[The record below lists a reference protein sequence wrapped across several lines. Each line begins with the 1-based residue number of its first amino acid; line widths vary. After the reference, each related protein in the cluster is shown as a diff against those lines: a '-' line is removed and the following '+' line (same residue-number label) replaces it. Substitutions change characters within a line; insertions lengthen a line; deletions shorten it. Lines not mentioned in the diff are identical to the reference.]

1 MIEITGLFIYPVKSL
16 GGISLREAELGARG
30 LMFDREWVIVDTN
43 NRFIS
48 QREIP
53 RMSLI
58 QTAIDQANG
67 SLILRLPNTSD
78 NNTTTATT
86 TVPSTSTI
94 RNRGRSDGN
103 NYQELSIPLD
113 QSEKFETIKVTVW
126 SDSAQATMENTE
138 TNTALSKYLGQE
150 VRLVR
155 MAPGYKRRVDGRYA
169 PAKENIVGFADGFP
183 LLIIS
188 EESLEDLNDR
198 LEYPVLM
205 NRFRPNITARG
216 GGAFAEDTWAKVKVS
231 SIEMDLVKPCAR
243 CVITTID
250 QDSGVQGKEPLRTL
264 ANFRKNNGKILF
276 GQNAIFKG
284 PGKLVVGDQ
293 VFVLDLHTS

>member
-58 QTAIDQANG
+58 QTAIDHANG
-67 SLILRLPNTSD
+67 CLILRLPNTPDD
-78 NNTTTATT
+78 NNAA
-86 TVPSTSTI
+86 PPTSAI
-94 RNRGRSDGN
+94 RNLGRSGGS

-126 SDSAQATMENTE
+126 SDSAQATIENTE

-169 PAKENIVGFADGFP
+169 PAKENIVGFADAFP

-216 GGAFAEDTWAKVKVS
+216 GGAFAEDTWNKVKVS
-231 SIEMDLVKPCAR
+231 GIEMDLVKPCDR

-250 QDSGVQGKEPLRTL
+250 QESGVQGKEPLRTL
-264 ANFRKNNGKILF
+264 ANFRKKNGKILF

-284 PGKLVVGDQ
+284 QGKLVVGDQ
-293 VFVLDLHTS
+293 VFVLNLHTS